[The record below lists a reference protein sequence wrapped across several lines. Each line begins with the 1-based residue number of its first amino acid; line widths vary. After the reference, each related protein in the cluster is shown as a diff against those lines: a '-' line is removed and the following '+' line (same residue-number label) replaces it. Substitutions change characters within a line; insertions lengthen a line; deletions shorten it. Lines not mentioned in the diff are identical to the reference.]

1 MAKKNDF
8 FESIGRYFTKAF
20 FNGLLAILPLT
31 LTLGLFMVSARLI
44 INWLRPV
51 QEFIG
56 HPIEFLANIPYKV
69 FANQLFLLLFG
80 IVFFGMFIRTVILRN
95 LLQQLETLFFKV
107 PLVRPVY
114 SGIKQLVHAF
124 SVQDKITFKKVVLVE
139 FPRKGIYSLGFL
151 TSELPHSLAPEK
163 GEKFF
168 NVFIPTTPNP
178 TSGYF
183 VILSDSNFQSV
194 NLTRQEAMA
203 LIISGG
209 IIQPERLVDLPPQ
222 TDQ

>member
-1 MAKKNDF
+1 MAQKNGF
-8 FESIGRYFTKAF
+8 FESISHYFTRAF
-20 FNGLLAILPLT
+20 VNGLLAILPFT
-31 LTLGLFMVSARLI
+31 LTVGLFMLSARLI

-56 HPIEFLANIPYKV
+56 HPIEFIATIPYKIV
-69 FANQLFLLLFG
+69 ANQIFLLLFG
-80 IVFFGMFIRTVILRN
+80 IIFFGMFIRTVLLRN
-95 LLQQLETLFFKV
+95 FIQQLEGLIFKI
-107 PLVRPVY
+107 PLIRPVY

-124 SVQDKITFKKVVLVE
+124 SVQDKITFKKVILVE

-151 TSELPHSLAPEK
+151 TSELPHSIAPNK
-163 GEKFF
+163 DEKFF
-168 NVFIPTTPNP
+168 NIFIPTTPNP

-183 VILSDSNFQSV
+183 VILSESNFQTV

-209 IIQPERLVDLPPQ
+209 IIQPERLMEPHQ
-222 TDQ
+222 IDQ

>member
-1 MAKKNDF
+1 MARKDGF
-8 FESIGRYFTKAF
+8 FESIGHYFTKAF
-20 FNGLLAILPLT
+20 FNGLLAILPFT

-44 INWLRPV
+44 INWLKPV

-69 FANQLFLLLFG
+69 FANQIFLLLFG
-80 IVFFGMFIRTVILRN
+80 IVFFGMFIRTVVLRN
-95 LLQQLETLFFKV
+95 LIQQLETVFFKI
-107 PLVRPVY
+107 PLIRPVY

-151 TSELPHSLAPEK
+151 TSELPHSLAPNND
-163 GEKFF
+163 EKFF
-168 NVFIPTTPNP
+168 NIFIPTTPNP

-183 VILSDSNFQSV
+183 VILSEQNFQSV

-209 IIQPERLVDLPPQ
+209 IIQPERFMELPSEA
-222 TDQ
+222 D

>member
-1 MAKKNDF
+1 MARKDGF
-8 FESIGRYFTKAF
+8 FESIGRYFSKAF

-56 HPIEFLANIPYKV
+56 HPIEFIANIPYKII
-69 FANQLFLLLFG
+69 ANQLFLLLFG

-95 LLQQLETLFFKV
+95 LLQQLETLFFKI

-151 TSELPHSLAPEK
+151 TSELPHSLAPNAN
-163 GEKFF
+163 EKFY
-168 NVFIPTTPNP
+168 NIFIPTTPNP

-183 VILSDSNFQSV
+183 VILSENNFQSV

-209 IIQPERLVDLPPQ
+209 IIQPERLMELPQ
-222 TDQ
+222 KTEQ